1 MLSWFTR
8 SRQGLFWCRLNQ
20 IYADGTPL
28 GEIQVFWNSVAK
40 PDSKDSQMKSAYR
53 ESLGNTFV
61 IYAFNS
67 SQVM

>member
-1 MLSWFTR
+1 
-8 SRQGLFWCRLNQ
+8 LNQ